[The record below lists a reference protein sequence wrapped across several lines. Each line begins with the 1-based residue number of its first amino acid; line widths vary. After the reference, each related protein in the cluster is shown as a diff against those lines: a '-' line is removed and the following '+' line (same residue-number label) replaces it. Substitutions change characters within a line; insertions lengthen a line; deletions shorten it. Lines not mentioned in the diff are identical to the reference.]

1 MKTKFVYLSILL
13 AFSLSGVNAAVPDCQ
28 SVVIGSGVAGMKA
41 AMDLKDGGKKV
52 CLIEKMPFPGGATNL
67 AATYFVAVGT
77 KEQKAAGKFISVD
90 VDKLKA
96 QMLCSQKNLDYLNSL
111 GANITRVLSDY
122 QIGTADGTSLGSS
135 IVKVMIKALKEKG
148 VAFYPNTKALDLVLK
163 NGVVTGVKV
172 RSGNE
177 EFVIPT
183 KNVIL
188 ATGGFAHNQKLV
200 KKFAPEWAGLP
211 TTTAVG
217 STGDGLEMAV
227 EHGAKTAYTDVV
239 RMNTSV
245 HSENGVNLSLSAA
258 RAEGG
263 IMVNLD
269 GKRFCNDY
277 YPDYTQ
283 LSRW

>member
-1 MKTKFVYLSILL
+1 MLFILIRR
-13 AFSLSGVNAAVPDCQ
+13 P
-28 SVVIGSGVAGMKA
+28 
-41 AMDLKDGGKKV
+41 
-52 CLIEKMPFPGGATNL
+52 
-67 AATYFVAVGT
+67 
-77 KEQKAAGKFISVD
+77 
-90 VDKLKA
+90 
-96 QMLCSQKNLDYLNSL
+96 
-111 GANITRVLSDY
+111 
-122 QIGTADGTSLGSS
+122 
-135 IVKVMIKALKEKG
+135 
-148 VAFYPNTKALDLVLK
+148 LDLVLK

-239 RMNTSV
+239 RMNPSV
-245 HSENGVNLSLSAA
+245 HSENGVNSSLSAA

-283 LSRW
+283 LSRWLQKQKGSIAYIVIDNKPAFDS